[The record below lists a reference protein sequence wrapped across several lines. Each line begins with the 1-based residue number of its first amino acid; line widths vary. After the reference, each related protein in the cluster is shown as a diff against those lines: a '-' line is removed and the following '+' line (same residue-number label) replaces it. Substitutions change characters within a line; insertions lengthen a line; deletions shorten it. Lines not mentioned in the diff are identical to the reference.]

1 MRSICPNSCRLLSG
15 AYQNCESCQSSPN
28 SFRNSSTLII
38 FSGSACAVQPSVS
51 RSLSRPIASVPHTFL
66 CQFRAKGV
74 SIRVLFVK
82 VPPAERGHT
91 HRLHLFLL
99 RGDESFVRFFL
110 QFLELPFC
118 LCLFVV
124 KAREGGE
131 GRRVEL
137 ERRRVGASRRGRRRT
152 GGGHGR
158 RGYLLACVY
167 ALANSSTGSSVGE
180 GEASADSFSSFLRC
194 FRAMFAFS
202 RRHTRDGSSRS
213 SKAGQWMAGS
223 HSS

>member
-91 HRLHLFLL
+91 HRLHLFPL
-99 RGDESFVRFFL
+99 
-110 QFLELPFC
+110 
-118 LCLFVV
+118 
-124 KAREGGE
+124 A
-131 GRRVEL
+131 
-137 ERRRVGASRRGRRRT
+137 RRRVVRALFSPVPGTAVLPLPVRRKSSRGRR
-152 GGGHGR
+152 G
-158 RGYLLACVY
+158 
-167 ALANSSTGSSVGE
+167 STGRVGA
-180 GEASADSFSSFLRC
+180 EASRSES
-194 FRAMFAFS
+194 
-202 RRHTRDGSSRS
+202 TRS
-213 SKAGQWMAGS
+213 SENRGRTWSARVSASVRICTCK
-223 HSS
+223 